1 LQLGKRMIIGHV
13 ISVPVYAVY
22 QMCSCY
28 LQSVGSV
35 RKATLTSLL
44 RQGIVFIPVVYT
56 MNALFQLNG
65 MIFSSAVS
73 DVISAAI
80 ALFLCRLASKEIK
93 HCSNYKSANM

>member
-1 LQLGKRMIIGHV
+1 
-13 ISVPVYAVY
+13 
-22 QMCSCY
+22 
-28 LQSVGSV
+28 
-35 RKATLTSLL
+35 
-44 RQGIVFIPVVYT
+44 

-73 DVISAAI
+73 DVIFAAI